1 MEFSWGFIAL
11 FFVIFMGC
19 GRMCGWG
26 LRHRKR
32 HNEVEQM
39 KNVDD
44 LRLSNLEARVIG
56 LGRRRSERLVTDA
69 VYENDRDSDREPA
82 RLKEKRKS
90 PLEELQ
96 ERFIEGRLTVDE
108 YEKELDRLERI
119 E

>member
-26 LRHRKR
+26 RRHKKK
-32 HNEVEQM
+32 HGELEQM
-39 KNVDD
+39 RNTDD
-44 LRLSNLEARVIG
+44 LRLSNLEARVKG
-56 LGRRRSERLVTDA
+56 LGRGRSERLVTNA
-69 VYENDRDSDREPA
+69 VYENDRETMLEPA
-82 RLKEKRKS
+82 PVKAKLQS

-96 ERFIEGRLTVDE
+96 KKFVEGLMTVDQ